1 MAVFIDKQAKDY
13 ILAKL
18 AEMRAELVIAS
29 AKVAALN
36 AAVDSLSNYVEAAKE
51 KNK

>member
-1 MAVFIDKQAKDY
+1 MAVFIDKQVKDY

-18 AEMRAELVIAS
+18 AEIRADLVIATT
-29 AKVAALN
+29 KVAALN
-36 AAVDSLSNYVEAAKE
+36 TAVDSLSNYVEAAKE